1 MKILDFIIIL
11 TMLTACS
18 QSAIRNEDSKT
29 AIADTLRFKT
39 ALLRVEG
46 MTCTSCENTI
56 QLKVGMIQG
65 VKKVKASYTDS
76 LTTVIFD
83 TSVANIVLISETIN
97 KLGYKVVGE
106 IPL

>member
-1 MKILDFIIIL
+1 MFFAIVLLSATFALTISERHSSLETSAIMFEAASALGTVGLSCGITPSLTTAGKIIIIL

-46 MTCTSCENTI
+46 MT
-56 QLKVGMIQG
+56 
-65 VKKVKASYTDS
+65 
-76 LTTVIFD
+76 
-83 TSVANIVLISETIN
+83 
-97 KLGYKVVGE
+97 
-106 IPL
+106 